1 MPAGMRSFR
10 RAAPRFLVEFQLIWC
25 CLWAMLPT
33 GDSFFSFLFEVFMKI
48 IFTRHAIGIAVLHL
62 LCAGVTAHAQPV
74 APGPATVTLKEVT
87 ITGNPLGATD
97 LISPAAVYSGQG
109 LLLRSQST
117 LGETLDGTPGVSS
130 TYFGPNASRPVIR
143 GLDGDRIRILQN
155 SGSSL
160 DASGLSFDH
169 AVPSDP
175 ISMERIEVLRG
186 PGALLYGGNAVG
198 GVVNII
204 DNRIPREALFDPKG
218 GVTGK
223 LDLGAGSGNAEK
235 RAGLLLETGTDR
247 YALHADVFGRRT
259 EDVSVPVELACTKAR
274 LPALQNKICNSAAT
288 ASGGALGGSVFF
300 NQGYVG
306 LSVSDFRS
314 NYGTVAEDAVTID
327 MKTRRYALE
336 GEIRGL
342 GGFLQSIK
350 AQTSRSEYQHTEF
363 EGSVAG
369 TVFKNSGSDLRL
381 QTRHAKFG
389 ALEGVVGVQLDES
402 QFSADGTEAFAPY
415 SRTRQS
421 ALFAHEELSTSWG
434 KLSFG
439 ARVESVNVQ
448 SQGNPQ
454 LARFAPAS
462 RNFNPASYA
471 LGALWNVAPAWQV
484 TGNLSFSERAP
495 KDYELFADGP
505 HVATNAYEVG
515 NANFTKE
522 QSTNLDIGLKWA
534 SGANNFGLSA
544 FVNQF
549 NNYIAL
555 DATGVLRDRDGNGGA
570 GVSVADSGHGDNTS
584 LESGGVAGILSE
596 FAYSQ
601 VGARFTGLETS
612 GNIRLIDA
620 GQRLDLALSADLVRA
635 TNTTTGQNL
644 PRIAPGRLGAA
655 LAWSQ
660 GAWGARFGVNH
671 VAAQNDVAPGQPA
684 TSAYTMLNASLRYQ
698 QKMGASTLLWFAKI
712 DNLSDVLAYSATSI
726 LTQTAPGKAPLPGRS
741 IKLGLQA
748 SF

>member
-1 MPAGMRSFR
+1 
-10 RAAPRFLVEFQLIWC
+10 
-25 CLWAMLPT
+25 
-33 GDSFFSFLFEVFMKI
+33 MKKA
-48 IFTRHAIGIAVLHL
+48 FARHAVGMAVLHI
-62 LCAGVTAHAQPV
+62 LCAGTSVHAQQ
-74 APGPATVTLKEVT
+74 AISSAAKPATVTLKEVT

-97 LISPAAVYSGQG
+97 LISPATVYSGQG

-155 SGSSL
+155 SGASL

-198 GVVNII
+198 GVVNVI
-204 DNRIPREALFDPKG
+204 DNRIPREALFDAKG
-218 GVTGK
+218 GVAGK
-223 LDLGAGSGNAEK
+223 LDFGISSGNAEK

-247 YALHADVFGRRT
+247 YALHVDVFGRQT
-259 EDVSVPVELACTKAR
+259 EDVSVPIDLACTKATS
-274 LPALQNKICNSAAT
+274 PAVQRKICNSAAT

-306 LSVSDFRS
+306 LSVSDFRT
-314 NYGTVAEDAVTID
+314 NYGTVAEDEVTID
-327 MKTRRYALE
+327 MRTRRYALE

-342 GGFLQSIK
+342 GGLLQSVK
-350 AQTSRSEYQHTEF
+350 AQASRTEYTHTEF
-363 EGSVAG
+363 GGSETG
-369 TVFKNSGSDLRL
+369 TVFKNNGSDLRV
-381 QTRHAKFG
+381 QARHARFG
-389 ALEGVVGVQLDES
+389 ALDGVVGVQLDES
-402 QFSADGTEAFAPY
+402 QFSADGAEAFAPY
-415 SRTRQS
+415 SSTRQS

-439 ARVESVNVQ
+439 ARVESVNVE
-448 SQGNPQ
+448 SKGNPQ
-454 LARFAPAS
+454 VARFTPAS
-462 RNFNPASYA
+462 RSFNPTSYA
-471 LGALWNVAPAWQV
+471 LGALWNVASQWQL
-484 TGNLSFSERAP
+484 TGNLSYSERAP

-515 NANFTKE
+515 NASFSKE
-522 QSTNLDIGLKWA
+522 QSTNLDIGVKWA
-534 SGANNFGLSA
+534 RGANNLGISA

-555 DATGVLRDRDGNGGA
+555 DATGLLRDSDGNG
-570 GVSVADSGHGDNTS
+570 DNIS
-584 LESGGVAGILSE
+584 LESGGAAGILPE

-601 VGARFTGLETS
+601 VGARFTGLEAS
-612 GNIRLIDA
+612 GNIRLLE
-620 GQRLDLALSADLVRA
+620 GRQTLDLALSADLVRA

-644 PRIAPGRLGAA
+644 PRIAPARVGAA

-660 GAWGARFGVNH
+660 GAWGAGFAINH
-671 VAAQNDVAPGQPA
+671 VAAQNDVAPGQP
-684 TSAYTMLNASLRYQ
+684 T
-698 QKMGASTLLWFAKI
+698 
-712 DNLSDVLAYSATSI
+712 
-726 LTQTAPGKAPLPGRS
+726 TAA
-741 IKLGLQA
+741 
-748 SF
+748 

>member
-1 MPAGMRSFR
+1 MKKSF
-10 RAAPRFLVEFQLIWC
+10 A
-25 CLWAMLPT
+25 
-33 GDSFFSFLFEVFMKI
+33 
-48 IFTRHAIGIAVLHL
+48 RHAVGMAILHL
-62 LCAGVTAHAQPV
+62 LCAGASVHAQQV
-74 APGPATVTLKEVT
+74 APRPATVTLKEVT
-87 ITGNPLGATD
+87 VTGNPLGATD
-97 LISPAAVYSGQG
+97 FITPTVQYSGQG

-155 SGSSL
+155 SGASL

-198 GVVNII
+198 GVVNVI
-204 DNRIPREALFDPKG
+204 DNRIPREALFDAKG
-218 GVTGK
+218 GVAGK
-223 LDLGAGSGNAEK
+223 LDFGISSGNAEK

-247 YALHADVFGRRT
+247 YALHVDVFGRQT
-259 EDVSVPVELACTKAR
+259 EDVSVPIDLACTKATS
-274 LPALQNKICNSAAT
+274 PAVQRKICNSAAT

-306 LSVSDFRS
+306 LSVSDFRT
-314 NYGTVAEDAVTID
+314 NYGTVAEDEVTID
-327 MKTRRYALE
+327 MRTRRYALE

-342 GGFLQSIK
+342 GGLLQSVK
-350 AQTSRSEYQHTEF
+350 AQASRTDYTHTEF
-363 EGSVAG
+363 GGSETG
-369 TVFKNSGSDLRL
+369 TVFKNNGSDLRV
-381 QTRHAKFG
+381 QARHAKFG
-389 ALEGVVGVQLDES
+389 ALDGVVGMQLDES
-402 QFSADGTEAFAPY
+402 QFSADGAEAFAPY
-415 SRTRQS
+415 SSTRQS

-439 ARVESVNVQ
+439 ARVESVNVE
-448 SQGNPQ
+448 SKGNPQ
-454 LARFAPAS
+454 VARFTPAS
-462 RNFNPASYA
+462 RSFNPTSYA
-471 LGALWNVAPAWQV
+471 LGALWNVASQWQL
-484 TGNLSFSERAP
+484 TGNLSYSERAP

-515 NANFTKE
+515 NASFSKE
-522 QSTNLDIGLKWA
+522 QSTNLDIGVKWA
-534 SGANNFGLSA
+534 RGANNLGISA

-555 DATGVLRDRDGNGGA
+555 DATGLLRDSDGNG
-570 GVSVADSGHGDNTS
+570 DNIS
-584 LESGGVAGILSE
+584 LESGGAAGILPE

-601 VGARFTGLETS
+601 VGARFTGLEAS
-612 GNIRLIDA
+612 GNIRLLE
-620 GQRLDLALSADLVRA
+620 GRQTLDLALSADLVRA

-644 PRIAPGRLGAA
+644 PRIAPARVGAA

-660 GAWGARFGVNH
+660 GAWGAGFAINH
-671 VAAQNDVAPGQPA
+671 VAAQNDVAPGQPTTA
-684 TSAYTMLNASLRYQ
+684 AYTLLNASLRYQ
-698 QKMGASTLLWFAKI
+698 QKMGASTLLWFAQI
-712 DNLSDVLAYSATSI
+712 DNLSDVLAYSTTSI

-741 IKLGLQA
+741 LKLGLQA

>member
-1 MPAGMRSFR
+1 
-10 RAAPRFLVEFQLIWC
+10 
-25 CLWAMLPT
+25 
-33 GDSFFSFLFEVFMKI
+33 MKNT
-48 IFTRHAIGIAVLHL
+48 FVRHAVGIAILILVSAGSQAQQAVL
-62 LCAGVTAHAQPV
+62 TTPR
-74 APGPATVTLKEVT
+74 PATVTLKEVT
-87 ITGNPLGATD
+87 VTGNPLGATD
-97 LISPAAVYSGQG
+97 SIIPTVQYSGQG

-130 TYFGPNASRPVIR
+130 TYFGPNSSRPVIR

-204 DNRIPREALFDPKG
+204 DNRIPREALFDAKG

-223 LDLGAGSGNAEK
+223 IDVGIGSGNAEK
-235 RAGLLLETGTDR
+235 RAGLLLEGGTDR
-247 YALHADVFGRRT
+247 YALHVDVFGRRT
-259 EDVSVPVELACTKAR
+259 DDVSVPIDLACTKATS
-274 LPALQNKICNSAAT
+274 PALQRKICNSAAT
-288 ASGGALGGSVFF
+288 ASGGAVGGSVFF

-306 LSVSDFRS
+306 LSASDFRS

-327 MKTRRYALE
+327 MQSRRYAIE
-336 GEIRGL
+336 GEVRGL

-350 AQTSRSEYQHTEF
+350 AQASRSDYQHTEF
-363 EGSVAG
+363 EGNTAG
-369 TVFKNSGSDLRL
+369 TVFKNTGSDLRL
-381 QTRHAKFG
+381 QARHAKLG
-389 ALEGVVGVQLDES
+389 ALDGVVGVQLDQS
-402 QFSADGTEAFAPY
+402 QFSADGAEAFAPY
-415 SRTRQS
+415 SSTRQQ
-421 ALFAHEELSTSWG
+421 ALFAHEELTTSWG

-439 ARVESVNVQ
+439 ARVESVNVE

-454 LARFAPAS
+454 VARFTPAS
-462 RNFNPASYA
+462 RSFSPTSYA
-471 LGALWNVAPAWQV
+471 VGALWNVAPQWQL
-484 TGNLSFSERAP
+484 TGNLSYSERSP

-505 HVATNAYEVG
+505 HIATNAYEVG
-515 NANFTKE
+515 NANFGKE
-522 QSTNLDIGLKWA
+522 QSTNLDIGVKWA
-534 SGANNFGLSA
+534 RGANNFGISA

-555 DATGVLRDRDGNGGA
+555 DATGVLRDSDGNGGA
-570 GVSVADSGHGDNTS
+570 GVSVTDSGNGDNTS
-584 LESGGVAGILSE
+584 LESGGVAGILPE
-596 FAYSQ
+596 FAYAQ
-601 VGARFTGLETS
+601 VGARFTGLEAS

-620 GQRLDLALSADLVRA
+620 GQISGHVLDLALSADLVRA

-644 PRIAPGRLGAA
+644 PRIAPMRVGAA

-660 GAWGARFGVNH
+660 GAWGAGFAINH
-671 VAAQNDVAPGQPA
+671 VAAQNDVAPGQPTTA
-684 TSAYTMLNASLRYQ
+684 AYTMLNASLRYQ
-698 QKMGASTLLWFAKI
+698 QKLGASTLLWFAKI

-726 LTQTAPGKAPLPGRS
+726 LTQTAPGKAPLPGRTL
-741 IKLGLQA
+741 KLGLQA

>member
-1 MPAGMRSFR
+1 MKNSFVLHAVGM
-10 RAAPRFLVEFQLIWC
+10 
-25 CLWAMLPT
+25 
-33 GDSFFSFLFEVFMKI
+33 
-48 IFTRHAIGIAVLHL
+48 AVLVL
-62 LCAGVTAHAQPV
+62 VSGTVSAQAQTV
-74 APGPATVTLKEVT
+74 APQPATVTLKEVT
-87 ITGNPLGATD
+87 VTGNPLGATD
-97 LISPAAVYSGQG
+97 LITPAAVYSGQG

-155 SGSSL
+155 SGASL

-204 DNRIPREALFDPKG
+204 DNRIPREAQFDSKG

-223 LDLGAGSGNAEK
+223 LDVGIGSGNAEK
-235 RAGLLLETGTDR
+235 RAGLLLEAGTDR
-247 YALHADVFGRRT
+247 YALHVDVFGRKT
-259 EDVSVPVELACTKAR
+259 EDVSVPINLACTNASS
-274 LPALQNKICNSAAT
+274 PAVQNKICNSAAT
-288 ASGGALGGSVFF
+288 ASGGAVGGSVFF

-306 LSVSDFRS
+306 LSASDFRS
-314 NYGTVAEDAVTID
+314 NYGTVAEDTVTIE
-327 MKTRRYALE
+327 MQSRRFAIE
-336 GEIRGL
+336 GEARGL

-350 AQTSRSEYQHTEF
+350 AQASRSDYQHTEF
-363 EGSVAG
+363 DGNTAG
-369 TVFKNSGSDLRL
+369 TVFKNSGSDLRV
-381 QTRHAKFG
+381 QARHAKLG
-389 ALEGVVGVQLDES
+389 ALDGVIGLQLDES
-402 QFSADGTEAFAPY
+402 QFSADGAEAFAPY
-415 SRTRQS
+415 SSTRQS
-421 ALFAHEELSTSWG
+421 ALFAHEELTTSWG

-439 ARVESVNVQ
+439 ARAESIKVE

-454 LARFAPAS
+454 VARFTPAS
-462 RNFNPASYA
+462 RSFSPTSYA
-471 LGALWNVAPAWQV
+471 LGALWNVTPQWQL
-484 TGNLSFSERAP
+484 TGNLSYSERAP

-515 NANFTKE
+515 NANFAKE
-522 QSTNLDIGLKWA
+522 QSTNLDIGVKW
-534 SGANNFGLSA
+534 SRGANNFGVSA
-544 FVNQF
+544 FINQF

-555 DATGVLRDRDGNGGA
+555 DSTGVLRDSDGNGGA
-570 GVSVADSGHGDNTS
+570 GVGVTDSGNGNNTS
-584 LESGGVAGILSE
+584 LESGGTAGILSE
-596 FAYSQ
+596 LAYRQ
-601 VGARFTGLETS
+601 VGARFTGLEAT
-612 GNIRLIDA
+612 GNIRLMDA
-620 GQRLDLALSADLVRA
+620 GQIRGHVLDLALSADLVRA

-644 PRIAPGRLGAA
+644 PRIAPARLGAA

-660 GAWGARFGVNH
+660 GAWGAGFAINH

-684 TSAYTMLNASLRYQ
+684 TAAYTLLNASLRYQ
-698 QKMGASTLLWFAKI
+698 QKLGASTLLWFAKI

-741 IKLGLQA
+741 VKLGLQV

>member
-1 MPAGMRSFR
+1 
-10 RAAPRFLVEFQLIWC
+10 
-25 CLWAMLPT
+25 
-33 GDSFFSFLFEVFMKI
+33 MKKS
-48 IFTRHAIGIAVLHL
+48 FTRHAVGMAVLHL
-62 LCAGVTAHAQPV
+62 LCACASVHAQQATTP
-74 APGPATVTLKEVT
+74 APKPATVTLKDVT

-97 LISPAAVYSGQG
+97 LISPAAAYSGQG

-155 SGSSL
+155 SGASL

-198 GVVNII
+198 GVVNVI
-204 DNRIPREALFDPKG
+204 DNRIPREALFDAKG
-218 GVTGK
+218 GVAGK
-223 LDLGAGSGNAEK
+223 LDFGIGSVNAEK

-247 YALHADVFGRRT
+247 YALHVDVFGRQT
-259 EDVSVPVELACTKAR
+259 EDVSVPIDLACTKATS
-274 LPALQNKICNSAAT
+274 PAVQRKICNSAAT
-288 ASGGALGGSVFF
+288 ASGGALGGAVFF
-300 NQGYVG
+300 NQGFVG
-306 LSVSDFRS
+306 LSVSDFRT
-314 NYGTVAEDAVTID
+314 NYGTVAEDKVTID
-327 MKTRRYALE
+327 MRTRRYALE

-342 GGFLQSIK
+342 GGFLQSVK
-350 AQTSRSEYQHTEF
+350 AQASRTDYQHTEF
-363 EGSVAG
+363 EGSQTG
-369 TVFKNSGSDLRL
+369 TIFKNDGSDLRL
-381 QTRHAKFG
+381 QARQAKLG

-402 QFSADGTEAFAPY
+402 QFSADGAEAFAPY

-421 ALFAHEELSTSWG
+421 ALFALEELSTSWG

-439 ARVESVNVQ
+439 ARVESVNVE
-448 SQGNPQ
+448 SKGNPQ
-454 LARFAPAS
+454 VARFIPAS
-462 RNFNPASYA
+462 RSFSPTSYA
-471 LGALWNVAPAWQV
+471 FGALWNVASQWQL
-484 TGNLSFSERAP
+484 TGNLSYSERAP

-515 NANFTKE
+515 NASFSKE
-522 QSTNLDIGLKWA
+522 QSTNLDIGVKWA
-534 SGANNFGLSA
+534 RGANNFGISA

-555 DATGVLRDRDGNGGA
+555 DATGLLRDSYGNGGA
-570 GVSVADSGHGDNTS
+570 GVSVTDSGNGDNTS
-584 LESGGVAGILSE
+584 LESGGAAGILPE

-601 VGARFTGLETS
+601 VGARFTGLEAS
-612 GNIRLIDA
+612 GNIRLLE
-620 GQRLDLALSADLVRA
+620 GRQTLDLALNADLVRA

-644 PRIAPGRLGAA
+644 PRIAPARVGAA

-660 GAWGARFGVNH
+660 GAWGAGFAINH
-671 VAAQNDVAPGQPA
+671 VAAQNDVAPGQPITA
-684 TSAYTMLNASLRYQ
+684 AYTLLNASLRYQ
-698 QKMGASTLLWFAKI
+698 QKLGASTLLWFAKI
-712 DNLSDVLAYSATSI
+712 DNLSDVLAYSSTSI

-741 IKLGLQA
+741 LKLGLQA

>member
-1 MPAGMRSFR
+1 MKKSF
-10 RAAPRFLVEFQLIWC
+10 A
-25 CLWAMLPT
+25 
-33 GDSFFSFLFEVFMKI
+33 
-48 IFTRHAIGIAVLHL
+48 RHAVGMAILHL
-62 LCAGVTAHAQPV
+62 LCAGASVHAQQV
-74 APGPATVTLKEVT
+74 APRPATVTLKEVT
-87 ITGNPLGATD
+87 VTGNPLGATD
-97 LISPAAVYSGQG
+97 FITPTVQYSGQG

-155 SGSSL
+155 SGASL

-198 GVVNII
+198 GVVNVI
-204 DNRIPREALFDPKG
+204 DNRIPREALFDAKG
-218 GVTGK
+218 GVAGK
-223 LDLGAGSGNAEK
+223 LDFGISSGNAEK

-247 YALHADVFGRRT
+247 YALHVDVFGRQT
-259 EDVSVPVELACTKAR
+259 EDVSVPIDLACTKATS
-274 LPALQNKICNSAAT
+274 PAVQRKICNSAAT

-306 LSVSDFRS
+306 LSVSDFRT
-314 NYGTVAEDAVTID
+314 NYGTVAEDEVTID
-327 MKTRRYALE
+327 MRTRRYALE

-342 GGFLQSIK
+342 GGLLQSVK
-350 AQTSRSEYQHTEF
+350 AQASRTDYTHTEF
-363 EGSVAG
+363 GGSETG
-369 TVFKNSGSDLRL
+369 TVFKNNGSDLRV
-381 QTRHAKFG
+381 QARHAKFG
-389 ALEGVVGVQLDES
+389 ALDGVVGVQLDES
-402 QFSADGTEAFAPY
+402 QFSADGAEAFAPY
-415 SRTRQS
+415 SSTRQS

-439 ARVESVNVQ
+439 ARVESVNVE
-448 SQGNPQ
+448 SKGNPQ
-454 LARFAPAS
+454 VARFTPAS
-462 RNFNPASYA
+462 RSFNPTSYA
-471 LGALWNVAPAWQV
+471 LGALWNVASQWQL
-484 TGNLSFSERAP
+484 TGNLSYSERAP

-515 NANFTKE
+515 NASFSKE
-522 QSTNLDIGLKWA
+522 QSTNLDIGVKWA
-534 SGANNFGLSA
+534 RGANNLGISA

-555 DATGVLRDRDGNGGA
+555 DATGLLRDSDGNG
-570 GVSVADSGHGDNTS
+570 DNIS
-584 LESGGVAGILSE
+584 LESGGAAGILPE

-601 VGARFTGLETS
+601 VGARFTGLEAS
-612 GNIRLIDA
+612 GNIRLLE
-620 GQRLDLALSADLVRA
+620 GRQTLDLALSADLVRA

-644 PRIAPGRLGAA
+644 PRIAPARVGAA

-660 GAWGARFGVNH
+660 GAWGAGFAIKH
-671 VAAQNDVAPGQPA
+671 VAAQNDVAPGQPTTA
-684 TSAYTMLNASLRYQ
+684 AYTLLNASLRYQ

-712 DNLSDVLAYSATSI
+712 DNLSDVLAYSTTSI

-741 IKLGLQA
+741 LKLGLQA

>member
-1 MPAGMRSFR
+1 MKK
-10 RAAPRFLVEFQLIWC
+10 
-25 CLWAMLPT
+25 
-33 GDSFFSFLFEVFMKI
+33 LFV
-48 IFTRHAIGIAVLHL
+48 RQAVHIAVLTL
-62 LCAGVTAHAQPV
+62 LSAGAQAQQAAPS
-74 APGPATVTLKEVT
+74 APGAPSSPGPATRTLKDVT

-97 LISPAAVYSGQG
+97 VITPTVQYSGQG

-117 LGETLDGTPGVSS
+117 LGETLDGTPGISS
-130 TYFGPNASRPVIR
+130 SYFGPNASRPVIR

-155 SGSSL
+155 SGASL

-204 DNRIPREALFDPKG
+204 DNRIPREALFDAKG

-223 LDLGAGSGNAEK
+223 LDLGIGSGNAEK

-247 YALHADVFGRRT
+247 FTLHVDVFGRRT
-259 EDVSVPVELACTKAR
+259 EDVAVPINLACTQATS
-274 LPALQNKICNSAAT
+274 PAAQNKICNSAAT
-288 ASGGALGGSVFF
+288 ASGGAVGGSVFF
-300 NQGYVG
+300 SQGYLG

-327 MKTRRYALE
+327 MQSRRYAME
-336 GEIRGL
+336 GEVRGL
-342 GGFLQSIK
+342 GSFLQNIK
-350 AQTSRSEYQHTEF
+350 VQASRTEYQHTEF
-363 EGSVAG
+363 EGSEAG
-369 TVFKNSGSDLRL
+369 TVFKNNGSDLRL
-381 QTRHAKFG
+381 QARHAKFG

-402 QFSADGTEAFAPY
+402 QFSADGAEAFAPY
-415 SRTRQS
+415 SSTRQS
-421 ALFAHEELSTSWG
+421 ALFAHEELSTTWG

-439 ARVESVNVQ
+439 ARVESVKLE
-448 SQGNPQ
+448 SQGNAQ
-454 LARFAPAS
+454 IARFIPAS
-462 RNFNPASYA
+462 RSFTPSSYA
-471 LGALWNVAPAWQV
+471 LGALWNVAPQWQL
-484 TGNLSFSERAP
+484 TGNLSYSERAP

-515 NANFTKE
+515 NANFSKE
-522 QSTNLDIGLKWA
+522 QSTNLDIGVKWA
-534 SGANNFGLSA
+534 RGANNLGVNA

-555 DATGVLRDRDGNGGA
+555 DATGVLRDSDGNGGGGL
-570 GVSVADSGHGDNTS
+570 GVTDSGNGDNTS
-584 LESGGVAGILSE
+584 LESGGTAGILSE
-596 FAYSQ
+596 FAYRQ
-601 VGARFTGLETS
+601 VGARFSGLEAS
-612 GNIRLIDA
+612 GNIRLLDA
-620 GQRLDLALSADLVRA
+620 GQTLDLALSADLVRA

-644 PRIAPGRLGAA
+644 PRIAPARLRAA

-660 GAWGARFGVNH
+660 GAWGAGFAINH
-671 VAAQNDVAPGQPA
+671 VAAQNDVAPGQPTTA
-684 TSAYTMLNASLRYQ
+684 AYTLLNASLRYQ
-698 QKMGASTLLWFAKI
+698 QKLGASTLLWFAKI

-741 IKLGLQA
+741 LKLGLQA

>member
-1 MPAGMRSFR
+1 MKKSF
-10 RAAPRFLVEFQLIWC
+10 A
-25 CLWAMLPT
+25 
-33 GDSFFSFLFEVFMKI
+33 
-48 IFTRHAIGIAVLHL
+48 RHAVGMAILHL
-62 LCAGVTAHAQPV
+62 LCAGASVHAQQV
-74 APGPATVTLKEVT
+74 APRPATVTLKEVT
-87 ITGNPLGATD
+87 VTGNPLGATD
-97 LISPAAVYSGQG
+97 FITPTVQYSGQG

-155 SGSSL
+155 SGASL

-198 GVVNII
+198 GVVNVI
-204 DNRIPREALFDPKG
+204 DNRIPREALFDAKG
-218 GVTGK
+218 GVAGK
-223 LDLGAGSGNAEK
+223 LDFGISSGNAEK

-247 YALHADVFGRRT
+247 YALHVDVFGRQT
-259 EDVSVPVELACTKAR
+259 EDVSVPIDLACTKATS
-274 LPALQNKICNSAAT
+274 PAVQRKICNSAAT

-306 LSVSDFRS
+306 LSVSDFRT
-314 NYGTVAEDAVTID
+314 NYGTVAEDEVTID
-327 MKTRRYALE
+327 MRTRRYALE

-342 GGFLQSIK
+342 GGLLQSVK
-350 AQTSRSEYQHTEF
+350 AQASRTDYTHTEF
-363 EGSVAG
+363 GGSETG
-369 TVFKNSGSDLRL
+369 TVFKNNGSDLRV
-381 QTRHAKFG
+381 QARHAKFG
-389 ALEGVVGVQLDES
+389 ALDGVVGMQLDES
-402 QFSADGTEAFAPY
+402 QFSADGAEAFAPY
-415 SRTRQS
+415 SSTRQS

-439 ARVESVNVQ
+439 ARVESVNVE
-448 SQGNPQ
+448 SKGNPQ
-454 LARFAPAS
+454 VARFTPAS
-462 RNFNPASYA
+462 RSFNPTSYA
-471 LGALWNVAPAWQV
+471 LGALWNVASQWQL
-484 TGNLSFSERAP
+484 TGNLSYSERAP

-515 NANFTKE
+515 NASFSKE
-522 QSTNLDIGLKWA
+522 QSTNLDIGVKWA
-534 SGANNFGLSA
+534 RGANNLGISA

-555 DATGVLRDRDGNGGA
+555 DATGLLRDSDGNG
-570 GVSVADSGHGDNTS
+570 DNIS
-584 LESGGVAGILSE
+584 LESGGAAGILPE

-601 VGARFTGLETS
+601 VGARFTGLEAS
-612 GNIRLIDA
+612 GNIRLLE
-620 GQRLDLALSADLVRA
+620 GRQTLDLALSADLVRA

-644 PRIAPGRLGAA
+644 PRIAPARGGAG

-660 GAWGARFGVNH
+660 GAWGAGFAINH
-671 VAAQNDVAPGQPA
+671 VAAQNDVAPGQPTTA
-684 TSAYTMLNASLRYQ
+684 AYTLLNASLRYQ

-712 DNLSDVLAYSATSI
+712 DNLSDVLAYSTTSI

-741 IKLGLQA
+741 LKLGLQA

>member
-1 MPAGMRSFR
+1 
-10 RAAPRFLVEFQLIWC
+10 
-25 CLWAMLPT
+25 
-33 GDSFFSFLFEVFMKI
+33 MKNS
-48 IFTRHAIGIAVLHL
+48 FTRHAVGVAVLTL
-62 LCAGVTAHAQPV
+62 LNAGNPAHAQQT
-74 APGPATVTLKEVT
+74 APKPAAVTLKEVT

-117 LGETLDGTPGVSS
+117 LGETLDGTPGISS

-155 SGSSL
+155 SGASL

-204 DNRIPREALFDPKG
+204 DNRIPREAAFDSKG
-218 GVTGK
+218 GVAGK
-223 LDLGAGSGNAEK
+223 MDLGIGSGNAEK
-235 RAGLLLETGTDR
+235 RAGLLLEGGTDR
-247 YALHADVFGRRT
+247 YALHVDVFGRRT
-259 EDVSVPVELACTKAR
+259 EDVAVPIDLACTKATS
-274 LPALQNKICNSAAT
+274 PALQNKICNSAAT

-306 LSVSDFRS
+306 LSASDFRTS
-314 NYGTVAEDAVTID
+314 YGTVAEDAVTID
-327 MKTRRYALE
+327 MQTRRYALE

-342 GGFLQSIK
+342 GGILQSIK
-350 AQTSRSEYQHTEF
+350 AQASRTEYQHTEF

-381 QTRHAKFG
+381 QARHAKLG
-389 ALEGVVGVQLDES
+389 PLEGVVGVQWDES
-402 QFSADGTEAFAPY
+402 QFSADGAEAFAPY
-415 SRTRQS
+415 SSTRQS
-421 ALFAHEELSTSWG
+421 ALFAHEELTTAWG

-439 ARVESVNVQ
+439 ARVESVNVE

-454 LARFAPAS
+454 VARFTPAS
-462 RNFNPASYA
+462 RSFRPNSYA
-471 LGALWNVAPAWQV
+471 LGALWNVAPAWQL
-484 TGNLSFSERAP
+484 TGNLSYSERAP

-505 HVATNAYEVG
+505 HVATNAYELG
-515 NANFTKE
+515 NANFAKE
-522 QSTNLDIGLKWA
+522 QSTNLDIGVKWA
-534 SGANNFGLSA
+534 KGANNFGVSA
-544 FVNQF
+544 FVTQF

-555 DATGVLRDRDGNGGA
+555 DATGVLRDSDGNGGN
-570 GVSVADSGHGDNTS
+570 GVGVTDSGNGDNTS
-584 LESGGVAGILSE
+584 LESGGVAGILPE

-601 VGARFTGLETS
+601 VGARFTGLEAS

-620 GQRLDLALSADLVRA
+620 GQTLDLALSADLVRA

-644 PRIAPGRLGAA
+644 PRIAPARVGAA

-660 GAWGARFGVNH
+660 GAWGARFGINH
-671 VAAQNDVAPGQPA
+671 VAAQNDVAPGQPV
-684 TSAYTMLNASLRYQ
+684 TSAYTTLNASLRFQ
-698 QKMGASTLLWFAKI
+698 QKVGASTLLWFARI

>member
-1 MPAGMRSFR
+1 MKKSF
-10 RAAPRFLVEFQLIWC
+10 A
-25 CLWAMLPT
+25 
-33 GDSFFSFLFEVFMKI
+33 
-48 IFTRHAIGIAVLHL
+48 RHAVGMAILHL
-62 LCAGVTAHAQPV
+62 LCAGASVHAQQV
-74 APGPATVTLKEVT
+74 APRPATVTLKEVT
-87 ITGNPLGATD
+87 VTGNPLGATD
-97 LISPAAVYSGQG
+97 FITPTVQYSGQG

-155 SGSSL
+155 SGASL

-198 GVVNII
+198 GVVNVI
-204 DNRIPREALFDPKG
+204 DNRIPREALFDAKG
-218 GVTGK
+218 GVAGK
-223 LDLGAGSGNAEK
+223 LDFGISSGNAEK

-247 YALHADVFGRRT
+247 YALHVDVFGRQT
-259 EDVSVPVELACTKAR
+259 EDVYVPIDLACAKATS
-274 LPALQNKICNSAAT
+274 PAVQRKICNSAAT

-306 LSVSDFRS
+306 LSVSDFRT
-314 NYGTVAEDAVTID
+314 NYGTVAEDEVTID
-327 MKTRRYALE
+327 MRTRRYALE

-342 GGFLQSIK
+342 GGLLQSVK
-350 AQTSRSEYQHTEF
+350 AQASRTDYTHTEF
-363 EGSVAG
+363 GGSETG
-369 TVFKNSGSDLRL
+369 TVFKNNGSDLRV
-381 QTRHAKFG
+381 QARHAKFG
-389 ALEGVVGVQLDES
+389 ALDGVVGVQLDES
-402 QFSADGTEAFAPY
+402 QFSADGAEAFAPY
-415 SRTRQS
+415 SSTRQS

-439 ARVESVNVQ
+439 ARVESVNVE
-448 SQGNPQ
+448 SKGNPQ
-454 LARFAPAS
+454 VARFTPAS
-462 RNFNPASYA
+462 RSFNPTSYA
-471 LGALWNVAPAWQV
+471 LGALWNVASQWQL
-484 TGNLSFSERAP
+484 TGNLSYSERAP

-515 NANFTKE
+515 NASFSKE
-522 QSTNLDIGLKWA
+522 QSTNLDIGVKWA
-534 SGANNFGLSA
+534 RGANNLGISA

-555 DATGVLRDRDGNGGA
+555 DATGLLRDSDGNG
-570 GVSVADSGHGDNTS
+570 DNIS
-584 LESGGVAGILSE
+584 LESGGAAGILPE

-601 VGARFTGLETS
+601 VGARFTGLEAS
-612 GNIRLIDA
+612 GNIRLLE
-620 GQRLDLALSADLVRA
+620 GRQTLDLALSADLVRA

-644 PRIAPGRLGAA
+644 PRIAPARVGAA

-660 GAWGARFGVNH
+660 GAWGAGFAIKH
-671 VAAQNDVAPGQPA
+671 VAAQNDVAPGQPTTA
-684 TSAYTMLNASLRYQ
+684 AYTLLNASLRYQ

-712 DNLSDVLAYSATSI
+712 DNLSDVLAYSTTSI

-741 IKLGLQA
+741 LKLGLQA

>member
-1 MPAGMRSFR
+1 MKKSF
-10 RAAPRFLVEFQLIWC
+10 A
-25 CLWAMLPT
+25 
-33 GDSFFSFLFEVFMKI
+33 
-48 IFTRHAIGIAVLHL
+48 RHAVGMAVLHI
-62 LCAGVTAHAQPV
+62 LCAGTSVHAQQ
-74 APGPATVTLKEVT
+74 AISSAAKPATVTLKEVT

-97 LISPAAVYSGQG
+97 LISPATVYSGQG

-155 SGSSL
+155 SGASL

-198 GVVNII
+198 GVVNVI
-204 DNRIPREALFDPKG
+204 DNRIPREALFDAKG
-218 GVTGK
+218 GVAGK
-223 LDLGAGSGNAEK
+223 LDFGISSGKAEK

-247 YALHADVFGRRT
+247 YALHVDVFGRQT
-259 EDVSVPVELACTKAR
+259 EDVSVPIDLACTKATS
-274 LPALQNKICNSAAT
+274 PAVQRKICNSAAT

-306 LSVSDFRS
+306 LSVSDFRT
-314 NYGTVAEDAVTID
+314 NYGTVAEDEVTID
-327 MKTRRYALE
+327 MRTRRYALE

-342 GGFLQSIK
+342 GGLLQSVK
-350 AQTSRSEYQHTEF
+350 AQASRTDYTHTEF
-363 EGSVAG
+363 GGSETG
-369 TVFKNSGSDLRL
+369 TVFKNNGSDLRV
-381 QTRHAKFG
+381 QARHAKFG
-389 ALEGVVGVQLDES
+389 ALDGVVGVQLDES
-402 QFSADGTEAFAPY
+402 QFSADGAEAFAPY
-415 SRTRQS
+415 SSTRQS

-439 ARVESVNVQ
+439 ARVESVNVE
-448 SQGNPQ
+448 SKGNPQ
-454 LARFAPAS
+454 VARFTPAS
-462 RNFNPASYA
+462 RSFNPTSYA
-471 LGALWNVAPAWQV
+471 LGALWNVASQWQL
-484 TGNLSFSERAP
+484 TGNLSYSERAP

-515 NANFTKE
+515 NASFSKE
-522 QSTNLDIGLKWA
+522 QSTNLDIGVKWA
-534 SGANNFGLSA
+534 RGANNLGISA

-555 DATGVLRDRDGNGGA
+555 DATGLLRDSDGNG
-570 GVSVADSGHGDNTS
+570 DNIS
-584 LESGGVAGILSE
+584 LESGGAAGILPE

-601 VGARFTGLETS
+601 VGARFTGLEAS
-612 GNIRLIDA
+612 GNIRLLE
-620 GQRLDLALSADLVRA
+620 GRQTLDLALSADLVRA

-644 PRIAPGRLGAA
+644 PRIAPARVGAA

-660 GAWGARFGVNH
+660 GAWGAGFAINH
-671 VAAQNDVAPGQPA
+671 VAAQNDVAPGQPTTA
-684 TSAYTMLNASLRYQ
+684 AYTLLNASLRYQ

-712 DNLSDVLAYSATSI
+712 DNLSDVLAYSTTSI

-741 IKLGLQA
+741 LKLGLQA

>member
-1 MPAGMRSFR
+1 
-10 RAAPRFLVEFQLIWC
+10 
-25 CLWAMLPT
+25 
-33 GDSFFSFLFEVFMKI
+33 MKKA
-48 IFTRHAIGIAVLHL
+48 FARHAVGMAVLHI
-62 LCAGVTAHAQPV
+62 LCAGTSVHAQQ
-74 APGPATVTLKEVT
+74 AISSAAKPATVTLKEVT

-97 LISPAAVYSGQG
+97 LISPATVYSGQG

-155 SGSSL
+155 SGASL

-198 GVVNII
+198 GVVNVI
-204 DNRIPREALFDPKG
+204 DNRIPREALFDAKG
-218 GVTGK
+218 GVAGK
-223 LDLGAGSGNAEK
+223 LDFGISSGNAEK

-247 YALHADVFGRRT
+247 YALHVDVFGRQT
-259 EDVSVPVELACTKAR
+259 EDVSVPIDLACTKATS
-274 LPALQNKICNSAAT
+274 PAVQRKICNSAAT

-306 LSVSDFRS
+306 LSVSDFRT
-314 NYGTVAEDAVTID
+314 NYGTVAEDEVTID
-327 MKTRRYALE
+327 MRTRRYALE

-342 GGFLQSIK
+342 GGLLQSVK
-350 AQTSRSEYQHTEF
+350 AQASRTDYTHTEF
-363 EGSVAG
+363 GGSETG
-369 TVFKNSGSDLRL
+369 TVFKNNGSDLRV
-381 QTRHAKFG
+381 QARHARFG
-389 ALEGVVGVQLDES
+389 ALDGVVGVQLDES
-402 QFSADGTEAFAPY
+402 QFSADGAEAFAPY
-415 SRTRQS
+415 SSTRQS

-439 ARVESVNVQ
+439 ARVESVNVE
-448 SQGNPQ
+448 SKGNPQ
-454 LARFAPAS
+454 VARFTPAS
-462 RNFNPASYA
+462 RSFNPTSYA
-471 LGALWNVAPAWQV
+471 LGALWNVASQWQL
-484 TGNLSFSERAP
+484 TGNLSYSERAP

-515 NANFTKE
+515 NASFSKE
-522 QSTNLDIGLKWA
+522 QSTNLDIGVKWA
-534 SGANNFGLSA
+534 RGANNLGISA

-555 DATGVLRDRDGNGGA
+555 DATGLLRDSDGNG
-570 GVSVADSGHGDNTS
+570 DNIS
-584 LESGGVAGILSE
+584 LESGGAARILPE

-601 VGARFTGLETS
+601 VGARFTGLEAS
-612 GNIRLIDA
+612 GNIRLLE
-620 GQRLDLALSADLVRA
+620 GRQTLDLALSADLVRA

-644 PRIAPGRLGAA
+644 PRIAPARVGAA

-660 GAWGARFGVNH
+660 GAWGAGFAINH
-671 VAAQNDVAPGQPA
+671 VAAQNDVAPGQPTTA
-684 TSAYTMLNASLRYQ
+684 AYTLLNASLRYQ
-698 QKMGASTLLWFAKI
+698 QKMGSSTLLWFAKI
-712 DNLSDVLAYSATSI
+712 DNLSDVLAYSTTSI

-741 IKLGLQA
+741 LKLGLQA

>member
-1 MPAGMRSFR
+1 MT
-10 RAAPRFLVEFQLIWC
+10 LIS
-25 CLWAMLPT
+25 P
-33 GDSFFSFLFEVFMKI
+33 SLFEVFMNKL
-48 IFTRHAIGIAVLHL
+48 FPHHGVSLAVLTF
-62 LCAGVTAHAQPV
+62 LCAGTQAQQAASTAV
-74 APGPATVTLKEVT
+74 KPAAVTLKEVN
-87 ITGNPLGATD
+87 IIGNPLGATD

-117 LGETLDGTPGVSS
+117 LGETLDGTPGISS
-130 TYFGPNASRPVIR
+130 TYFGPNASRPLIR

-155 SGSSL
+155 SGASL

-204 DNRIPREALFDPKG
+204 DNRIPREAVFDAKG
-218 GVTGK
+218 GVAGK
-223 LDLGAGSGNAEK
+223 LDFGIGSGYAEK

-247 YALHADVFGRRT
+247 YALHVDVFGRRT
-259 EDVSVPVELACTKAR
+259 EDVTVPIDLSCTKATS
-274 LPALQNKICNSAAT
+274 PALQNKICNSAAT

-306 LSVSDFRS
+306 LSASDFRT
-314 NYGTVAEDAVTID
+314 NYGTVAEDEVTIG
-327 MKTRRYALE
+327 MQTRRYALE

-342 GGFLQSIK
+342 GGILQSVK
-350 AQTSRSEYQHTEF
+350 AQASRTEYQHTEF
-363 EGSVAG
+363 EGDEVG
-369 TVFKNSGSDLRL
+369 TVFKNSGSDLRV
-381 QTRHAKFG
+381 QARHAKLG

-402 QFSADGTEAFAPY
+402 QFSADGAEAFAPY
-415 SRTRQS
+415 SSTRQS
-421 ALFAHEELSTSWG
+421 ALFAHEELTTTWG

-439 ARVESVNVQ
+439 ARVESVNVE

-454 LARFAPAS
+454 LARFTPAS
-462 RNFNPASYA
+462 RSFNPISYA

-484 TGNLSFSERAP
+484 TGNLSYSERAP

-505 HVATNAYEVG
+505 HIATNAYEVG
-515 NANFTKE
+515 NANFAKE
-522 QSTNLDIGLKWA
+522 QSTNLDIGVKWA
-534 SGANNFGLSA
+534 GGANNFGVSV

-555 DATGVLRDRDGNGGA
+555 DATGVLRDSDGN
-570 GVSVADSGHGDNTS
+570 GDNTS
-584 LESGGVAGILSE
+584 LESGGVAGILPE

-601 VGARFTGLETS
+601 VGARFTGLEAS
-612 GNIRLIDA
+612 GNIRLLDG
-620 GQRLDLALSADLVRA
+620 GQTLDLALSADLVRA
-635 TNTTTGQNL
+635 THTTTGQNL
-644 PRIAPGRLGAA
+644 PRIAPARVGAA

-660 GAWGARFGVNH
+660 GAWGARFGINH

-684 TSAYTMLNASLRYQ
+684 TAAYTLLNASLRFQ
-698 QKMGASTLLWFAKI
+698 QKLGASTLLWFAKI

>member
-1 MPAGMRSFR
+1 MKKSF
-10 RAAPRFLVEFQLIWC
+10 A
-25 CLWAMLPT
+25 
-33 GDSFFSFLFEVFMKI
+33 
-48 IFTRHAIGIAVLHL
+48 RHAVGMAILHL
-62 LCAGVTAHAQPV
+62 LCAGASVHAQQV
-74 APGPATVTLKEVT
+74 APRPATVTLKEVT
-87 ITGNPLGATD
+87 VTGNPLGATD
-97 LISPAAVYSGQG
+97 FITPTVQYSGQG

-155 SGSSL
+155 SGASL

-198 GVVNII
+198 GVVNVI
-204 DNRIPREALFDPKG
+204 DNRIPREALFDAKG
-218 GVTGK
+218 GVAGK
-223 LDLGAGSGNAEK
+223 LDFGISSGNAEK

-247 YALHADVFGRRT
+247 YALHVDVFGRQT
-259 EDVSVPVELACTKAR
+259 EDVSVPIDLACAKATS
-274 LPALQNKICNSAAT
+274 PAVQRKICNSAAT

-306 LSVSDFRS
+306 LSVSDFRT
-314 NYGTVAEDAVTID
+314 NYGTVAEDEVTID
-327 MKTRRYALE
+327 MRTRRYALE

-342 GGFLQSIK
+342 GGLLQSVK
-350 AQTSRSEYQHTEF
+350 AQASRTDYTHTEF
-363 EGSVAG
+363 GGSETG
-369 TVFKNSGSDLRL
+369 TVFKNNGSDLRV
-381 QTRHAKFG
+381 QARHAKFG
-389 ALEGVVGVQLDES
+389 ALDGVVGVQLDES
-402 QFSADGTEAFAPY
+402 QFSADGAEAFAPY
-415 SRTRQS
+415 SSTRQS

-439 ARVESVNVQ
+439 ARVESVNVE
-448 SQGNPQ
+448 SKGNPQ
-454 LARFAPAS
+454 VARFTPAS
-462 RNFNPASYA
+462 RSFNPTSYA
-471 LGALWNVAPAWQV
+471 LGALWNVASQWQL
-484 TGNLSFSERAP
+484 TGNLSYSERAP

-515 NANFTKE
+515 NASFSKE
-522 QSTNLDIGLKWA
+522 QSTNLDIGVKWA
-534 SGANNFGLSA
+534 RGANNLGISA

-555 DATGVLRDRDGNGGA
+555 DATGLLRDSDGNG
-570 GVSVADSGHGDNTS
+570 DNIS
-584 LESGGVAGILSE
+584 LESGGAAGILPE

-601 VGARFTGLETS
+601 VGARFTGLEAS
-612 GNIRLIDA
+612 GNIRLLE
-620 GQRLDLALSADLVRA
+620 GRQTLDLALSADLVRA

-644 PRIAPGRLGAA
+644 PRIAPARVGAA

-660 GAWGARFGVNH
+660 GAWGAGFAIKH
-671 VAAQNDVAPGQPA
+671 VAAQNDVAPGQPTTA
-684 TSAYTMLNASLRYQ
+684 AYTLLNASLRYQ

-712 DNLSDVLAYSATSI
+712 DNLSDVLAYSTTSI

-741 IKLGLQA
+741 LKLGLQA

>member
-1 MPAGMRSFR
+1 MKNSNTCHVLRHAVGMAVLVLVSGGASAQVVP
-10 RAAPRFLVEFQLIWC
+10 AAPR
-25 CLWAMLPT
+25 
-33 GDSFFSFLFEVFMKI
+33 
-48 IFTRHAIGIAVLHL
+48 
-62 LCAGVTAHAQPV
+62 
-74 APGPATVTLKEVT
+74 PATVTLKEVT
-87 ITGNPLGATD
+87 VTGNPLGATD
-97 LISPAAVYSGQG
+97 LISPAAQYSGQS

-186 PGALLYGGNAVG
+186 PGALLYGGSAVG
-198 GVVNII
+198 GVVNVI
-204 DNRIPREALFDPKG
+204 DNRIPREAQFDSKG

-223 LDLGAGSGNAEK
+223 IDFGIGSGNAEK
-235 RAGLLLETGTDR
+235 RAGLLLEGGTDR
-247 YALHADVFGRRT
+247 YALHVDVFGRRT
-259 EDVSVPVELACTKAR
+259 EDVTVPIDLACTKATS
-274 LPALQNKICNSAAT
+274 PALQNKICNSAAT
-288 ASGGALGGSVFF
+288 ASGGAVGGSVFF

-306 LSVSDFRS
+306 LSASDFRS

-327 MKTRRYALE
+327 MQSRRYAIE
-336 GEIRGL
+336 GEVRGL

-350 AQTSRSEYQHTEF
+350 AQASRTEYQHTEF
-363 EGSVAG
+363 EGSETG
-369 TVFKNSGSDLRL
+369 TVFKNNGSDLRL
-381 QTRHAKFG
+381 QARHANLG
-389 ALEGVVGVQLDES
+389 ALDGVIGLQLDES
-402 QFSADGTEAFAPY
+402 QFSADGVEAFAPY
-415 SRTRQS
+415 SSTRQS
-421 ALFAHEELSTSWG
+421 ALFAHEELTTSWG

-439 ARVESVNVQ
+439 ARAESVKVE
-448 SQGNPQ
+448 SQGNP
-454 LARFAPAS
+454 LVARFLPAS
-462 RNFNPASYA
+462 RSFSPTSYA
-471 LGALWNVAPAWQV
+471 LGALWNVAPQWQL
-484 TGNLSFSERAP
+484 TGNLSYSERAP

-515 NANFTKE
+515 NANFSKE
-522 QSTNLDIGLKWA
+522 QSTNLDIGVKWA
-534 SGANNFGLSA
+534 RGANNFGISA

-555 DATGVLRDRDGNGGA
+555 DATGVLRDSEGNGGQ
-570 GVSVADSGHGDNTS
+570 GVSVTDSGNGDNTS

-596 FAYSQ
+596 FAYRQ
-601 VGARFTGLETS
+601 VGARFTGLEAS

-620 GQRLDLALSADLVRA
+620 GQTLDLALSADLVRA

-644 PRIAPGRLGAA
+644 PRIAPVRVGAA

-660 GAWGARFGVNH
+660 GAWGARFGINH
-671 VAAQNDVAPGQPA
+671 VAAQNDVAPGQPTTA
-684 TSAYTMLNASLRYQ
+684 AYTMLNASLRYQ
-698 QKMGASTLLWFAKI
+698 QKLGASTLLWFAKI

-726 LTQTAPGKAPLPGRS
+726 LTQTALGKAPLPGRS
-741 IKLGLQA
+741 VKLGLQV

>member
-1 MPAGMRSFR
+1 MKNTFVRHAVGIAILSLVSTGAQAQQAAP
-10 RAAPRFLVEFQLIWC
+10 AAPR
-25 CLWAMLPT
+25 
-33 GDSFFSFLFEVFMKI
+33 
-48 IFTRHAIGIAVLHL
+48 
-62 LCAGVTAHAQPV
+62 
-74 APGPATVTLKEVT
+74 PATVTLKEVT
-87 ITGNPLGATD
+87 VTGNPLGATD
-97 LISPAAVYSGQG
+97 LITPAAQYSGQG

-130 TYFGPNASRPVIR
+130 TYFGPNSSRPVIR

-204 DNRIPREALFDPKG
+204 DNRIPREALFDAKG

-223 LDLGAGSGNAEK
+223 IDVGIGSGNAEK
-235 RAGLLLETGTDR
+235 RAGLLLEGGTDR
-247 YALHADVFGRRT
+247 YALHVDVFGRRT
-259 EDVSVPVELACTKAR
+259 DDVSVPIDLACTKATS
-274 LPALQNKICNSAAT
+274 PALQRKICNSAAT
-288 ASGGALGGSVFF
+288 ASGGAVGGSVFF

-306 LSVSDFRS
+306 LSASDFRS

-327 MKTRRYALE
+327 MQSRRYAIE
-336 GEIRGL
+336 GEVRGL

-350 AQTSRSEYQHTEF
+350 AQASRSDYQHTEF
-363 EGSVAG
+363 EGNTAG
-369 TVFKNSGSDLRL
+369 TVFKNTGSDLRL
-381 QTRHAKFG
+381 QARHAKLG
-389 ALEGVVGVQLDES
+389 ALDGVVGVQLDQS
-402 QFSADGTEAFAPY
+402 QFSADGAEAFAPY
-415 SRTRQS
+415 SSTRQQ
-421 ALFAHEELSTSWG
+421 ALFAHEELTTSWG

-439 ARVESVNVQ
+439 ARVESVNVE

-454 LARFAPAS
+454 VARFTPAS
-462 RNFNPASYA
+462 RSFSPTSYA
-471 LGALWNVAPAWQV
+471 VGALWNVAPQWQL
-484 TGNLSFSERAP
+484 TGNLSYSERSP

-505 HVATNAYEVG
+505 HIATNAYEVG
-515 NANFTKE
+515 NANFGKE
-522 QSTNLDIGLKWA
+522 QSTNLDIGVKWA
-534 SGANNFGLSA
+534 RGANNFGISA

-555 DATGVLRDRDGNGGA
+555 DATGVLRDSDGNGGA
-570 GVSVADSGHGDNTS
+570 GVSVTDSGNGDNTS
-584 LESGGVAGILSE
+584 LESGGVAGILPE
-596 FAYSQ
+596 FAYAQ
-601 VGARFTGLETS
+601 VGARFTGLEVS

-620 GQRLDLALSADLVRA
+620 GQISGHVLDLALSADLVRA

-644 PRIAPGRLGAA
+644 PRIAPARLGAA

-660 GAWGARFGVNH
+660 GAWGARFGINH
-671 VAAQNDVAPGQPA
+671 VAAQNDVALGQPTTA
-684 TSAYTMLNASLRYQ
+684 AYTILNASLRYQ
-698 QKMGASTLLWFAKI
+698 QKLGASTLLWFAKI
-712 DNLSDVLAYSATSI
+712 DNLSDQLAYSATSI
-726 LTQTAPGKAPLPGRS
+726 LTQTAPGKAPLPGRTL
-741 IKLGLQA
+741 KLGLQA

>member
-1 MPAGMRSFR
+1 MKNSF
-10 RAAPRFLVEFQLIWC
+10 V
-25 CLWAMLPT
+25 
-33 GDSFFSFLFEVFMKI
+33 
-48 IFTRHAIGIAVLHL
+48 RHAVGIAILVLVS
-62 LCAGVTAHAQPV
+62 AGAQAQQTLPS
-74 APGPATVTLKEVT
+74 ASKPATVTLKEVT
-87 ITGNPLGATD
+87 VTGNPLGATD
-97 LISPAAVYSGQG
+97 SIIPTVQYSGQG

-130 TYFGPNASRPVIR
+130 SYFGPNASRPVIR

-204 DNRIPREALFDPKG
+204 DNRIPREALFDAKG

-223 LDLGAGSGNAEK
+223 LDVGIGSGNAEK

-247 YALHADVFGRRT
+247 YALHVDLFGRRT
-259 EDVSVPVELACTKAR
+259 DDVTVPIDLACTKATS
-274 LPALQNKICNSAAT
+274 PAVQNKICNSAAT
-288 ASGGALGGSVFF
+288 SSGGAVGGSVFF
-300 NQGYVG
+300 NQGYLG
-306 LSVSDFRS
+306 LSASDFRS
-314 NYGTVAEDAVTID
+314 NYGTVAEDAVTIA
-327 MKTRRYALE
+327 MQSRRYAIE
-336 GEIRGL
+336 GEARGL

-350 AQTSRSEYQHTEF
+350 AQASRTEYQHTEF
-363 EGSVAG
+363 EGGTTG
-369 TVFKNSGSDLRL
+369 TVFKNNGSDLRL
-381 QTRHAKFG
+381 QARHAKFG
-389 ALEGVVGVQLDES
+389 ALEGVLGVQLDES
-402 QFSADGTEAFAPY
+402 QFSADGAETFAPY
-415 SRTRQS
+415 SSTRQS

-439 ARVESVNVQ
+439 ARVESVNIE

-454 LARFAPAS
+454 VARFLPAS
-462 RNFNPASYA
+462 RSFNPTSYA
-471 LGALWNVAPAWQV
+471 FGALWNIAPQWQL
-484 TGNLSFSERAP
+484 TGNLSYSERAP

-505 HVATNAYEVG
+505 HLATNAYEVG
-515 NANFTKE
+515 NANFSKE
-522 QSTNLDIGLKWA
+522 QSTNLDIGVKWA
-534 SGANNFGLSA
+534 RGANNFGVSA

-555 DATGVLRDRDGNGGA
+555 DATGVLRDTNGNGGA
-570 GVSVADSGHGDNTS
+570 GAGVTDSGNGDNTS
-584 LESGGVAGILSE
+584 LESGGMAGILPE

-601 VGARFTGLETS
+601 VGARFTGLEAS

-620 GQRLDLALSADLVRA
+620 GQTLDLALTADLVRA

-644 PRIAPGRLGAA
+644 PRIAPARWGAA

-660 GAWGARFGVNH
+660 GAWGAGFAVNH
-671 VAAQNDVAPGQPA
+671 VAAQRDVAPGQPA
-684 TSAYTMLNASLRYQ
+684 TAAYTMLNASLRYQ
-698 QKMGASTLLWFAKI
+698 QKLGASTLLWFAKI

-726 LTQTAPGKAPLPGRS
+726 LTQTAPGRAPLPGRS
-741 IKLGLQA
+741 LKLGLQA